1 LARTYK
7 GKESK
12 PLIVLES
19 VADYEVFLW
28 HAPSYGYTNTCNDN
42 TIVSLDGTFHEVFLW
57 HAPSHGYTDTRNDNT
72 ILSLSPFMERFLDG
86 TFHEV
91 EEEAGVISCEIMDE
105 EFTKIY
111 SLVDGIFT
119 SYSSFIRGINEPA
132 TSKEKNYTSWQEEA
146 RKDLE
151 RAFGVLE
158 NTWQFLD

>member
-1 LARTYK
+1 
-7 GKESK
+7 
-12 PLIVLES
+12 
-19 VADYEVFLW
+19 
-28 HAPSYGYTNTCNDN
+28 
-42 TIVSLDGTFHEVFLW
+42 
-57 HAPSHGYTDTRNDNT
+57 
-72 ILSLSPFMERFLDG
+72 
-86 TFHEV
+86 
-91 EEEAGVISCEIMDE
+91 MDE